1 MKIKLGKRTLILGTA
16 MTLVLA
22 GIAVAVLGAGG
33 IVAWEYSNSNAF
45 CSNNCHAVHPEEPRA
60 YAVYSHA
67 RVQCVECHM
76 GRLPTLQLMT
86 LKAAHYHEL
95 LGMITGYKRP
105 LTATTLR
112 PARDSCEGC
121 HWPSVNHDD
130 KVRTKVH
137 YEADA
142 KNTETRTRLVV
153 HTGGGEARERATRG
167 IHWHI
172 DQNVEYVTDDEQKRT
187 IPWVR
192 ITDKDGKATTYFDAA
207 SKVAR
212 AEMDQAPK
220 RKMECA
226 DCHNAAGHPF
236 TNPADRVDHAI
247 LEGRIDRSLPSIK
260 ARALAIIDKASSLHG
275 PMEEQVPQFKQIIAD
290 AAPKGELKPAVKTAE
305 DQFAAT
311 MLDILKL
318 SEFEAKDLTWKSFPN
333 HAGHKDSP
341 GCFRCH
347 DGKHFNEKG
356 EAIRLQ
362 CTLCHDLPQ
371 VSVEGTVKTVAS
383 TVAPGLTPPGS
394 HEEPNWMRD
403 HRSQVDTSCAM
414 CHGPIKWGNDGGG
427 FCSNPACHGRA
438 WPSLDLNAEP
448 PKPAAAAPAATAE
461 PVKAAGAAKKTAA
474 GDAKKAQGK

>member
-1 MKIKLGKRTLILGTA
+1 MKITLGRRTWMLGTA
-16 MTLVLA
+16 MTIVVG
-22 GIAVAVLGAGG
+22 GIALAILGAGG

-45 CSNNCHAVHPEEPRA
+45 CTNNCHAVHPEEPRA
-60 YAVYSHA
+60 YAAYSHA

-121 HWPSVNHDD
+121 HWPAVNHDD

-142 KNTETRTRLVV
+142 KNTEVRTRLIM
-153 HTGGGEARERATRG
+153 HTGGGEAREKATQG
-167 IHWHI
+167 IHWHVE
-172 DQNVEYVTDDEQKRT
+172 QNVEYVSDDEQKRT

-192 ITDKDGKATTYFDAA
+192 ITGKDGKSTVYFDAS

-212 AEMDQAPK
+212 AEMDQKAK
-220 RKMECA
+220 RKMECV

-236 TNPADRVDHAI
+236 KNPADRVDQAMS
-247 LEGRIDRSLPSIK
+247 EGLIDTRLPSIK
-260 ARALAIIDKASSLHG
+260 ARAVGIIEKASSLHG
-275 PMEEQVPQFKQIIAD
+275 PMEEQVPKFKTIIND
-290 AAPKGELKPAVKTAE
+290 AAPKGEQKPEQKAAE
-305 DQFAAT
+305 AQFAKT
-311 MLDILKL
+311 MLEILEL
-318 SEFEAKDLTWKSFPN
+318 SEFEAKDLSWKSFPN
-333 HAGHKDSP
+333 HVGHKDSP

-362 CTLCHDLPQ
+362 CTLCHDIPQ
-371 VSVEGTVKTVAS
+371 VSIGGTRKTVAS
-383 TVAPGLTPPGS
+383 TVDPSLTPPDS
-394 HEEPNWMRD
+394 HNAPNWMHD
-403 HRSQVDTSCAM
+403 HRAKVEPTCAA
-414 CHGPIKWGNDGGG
+414 CHGPLKWGTDGGN
-427 FCSNPACHGRA
+427 FCANPACHGRK
-438 WPSLDLNAEP
+438 WPEMSLD
-448 PKPAAAAPAATAE
+448 
-461 PVKAAGAAKKTAA
+461 AKR
-474 GDAKKAQGK
+474 G

>member
-1 MKIKLGKRTLILGTA
+1 MKITLGRRTLMLGTV
-16 MTLVLA
+16 TTIVVV
-22 GIAVAVLGAGG
+22 GIALAILGAGG

-45 CSNNCHAVHPEEPRA
+45 CANNCHAVHPEEPRA
-60 YAVYSHA
+60 YAAYSHA

-121 HWPSVNHDD
+121 HWPAVNHDD

-137 YEADA
+137 YEPDA
-142 KNTETRTRLVV
+142 KNTEVRTRLIM
-153 HTGGGEARERATRG
+153 HTGGGEAREKATQG
-167 IHWHI
+167 IHWHVE
-172 DQNVEYVTDDEQKRT
+172 QNVEYVTDDEQKRT

-192 ITDKDGKATTYFDAA
+192 ITGKDGKSTVYFDAS

-212 AEMDQAPK
+212 AEMDQKAK

-236 TNPADRVDHAI
+236 TNPADRVDQAMA
-247 LEGRIDRSLPSIK
+247 EGLIDTGIPSIK
-260 ARALAIIDKASSLHG
+260 ARAVGIIEKASSLHG
-275 PMEEQVPQFKQIIAD
+275 PMEEQVPKFKTIISD
-290 AAPKGELKPAVKTAE
+290 AAPKGEQKPEQKAAE
-305 DQFAAT
+305 AQFAKT
-311 MLDILKL
+311 MLEILEL
-318 SEFEAKDLTWKSFPN
+318 SEFEGKDLTWKSFPN
-333 HAGHKDSP
+333 HVGHKDSP

-362 CTLCHDLPQ
+362 CTLCHDIPQ
-371 VSVEGTVKTVAS
+371 VSIGGTRKTVAS
-383 TVAPGLTPPGS
+383 TVDPSLTPPDS
-394 HEEPNWMRD
+394 HSAPNWMHD
-403 HRSQVDTSCAM
+403 HRAKVDPSCAM
-414 CHGPIKWGNDGGG
+414 CHGPLKWGADGGN
-427 FCSNPACHGRA
+427 FCANPACHGRK
-438 WPSLDLNAEP
+438 WPEMSLD
-448 PKPAAAAPAATAE
+448 
-461 PVKAAGAAKKTAA
+461 AKR
-474 GDAKKAQGK
+474 G

>member
-1 MKIKLGKRTLILGTA
+1 MKIKLGSRTFMLGAA
-16 MTLVLA
+16 MTIVIG
-22 GIAVAVLGAGG
+22 GIALALLGAGS

-45 CSNNCHAVHPEEPRA
+45 CTNNCHAVHPEEPRA
-60 YAVYSHA
+60 YAAYSHA

-95 LGMITGYKRP
+95 LGMFTGYKRP

-121 HWPSVNHDD
+121 HWPAVNHDD

-142 KNTETRTRLVV
+142 KNTEVRTKLIV
-153 HTGGGEARERATRG
+153 HTGGGEARDKATRG
-167 IHWHI
+167 IHWHVE
-172 DQNVEYVTDDEQKRT
+172 QNVEYVTDDEQKRT

-192 ITDKDGKATTYFDAA
+192 ITGKDGKQTTYFDAT
-207 SKVAR
+207 SKVGR
-212 AEMDQAPK
+212 AEMDQKAK

-236 TNPADRVDHAI
+236 KNPADRVDQAMA
-247 LEGRIDRSLPSIK
+247 EGLIDTSIPSIK
-260 ARALAIIDKASSLHG
+260 ARSNSIIEKASSLHG
-275 PMEEQVPQFKQIIAD
+275 PMEEQIPTFKQIIAD
-290 AAPKGELKPAVKTAE
+290 AAPKGALKPEQQKAE
-305 DQFAAT
+305 AQFAQA
-311 MLDILKL
+311 MLQVLEL

-333 HAGHKDSP
+333 HVGHKDSP

-371 VSVEGTVKTVAS
+371 VTVDGTLKTVAS
-383 TVAPGLTPPGS
+383 TKMPGMSPPGS
-394 HEEPNWMRD
+394 HEEPNWMHD
-403 HRSQVDTSCAM
+403 HRSKVDDSCAM
-414 CHGPIKWGNDGGG
+414 CHGPIKWGTEGGN
-427 FCSNPACHGRA
+427 FCSNPACHGRK
-438 WPSLDLNAEP
+438 WPQLSLDEK
-448 PKPAAAAPAATAE
+448 PK
-461 PVKAAGAAKKTAA
+461 
-474 GDAKKAQGK
+474 